1 MALRMPIAENW
12 WPDQNGVE
20 RNFVTGRTK
29 IRSGVCHEN
38 CSINREKWLGD
49 NASEIGY
56 LTEKES
62 RLKRS
67 PFVRIRDFFRQ
78 LNG

>member
-1 MALRMPIAENW
+1 MVCANHRCSA
-12 WPDQNGVE
+12 
-20 RNFVTGRTK
+20 VTGGSGYRGAAWF
-29 IRSGVCHEN
+29 GVCHEN

-56 LTEKES
+56 LTEKDS
-62 RLKRS
+62 RFKRS
-67 PFVRIRDFFRQ
+67 LIVRIRDFFRQ